1 MSLHD
6 SSAPEIQRPTAIDL
20 YAGAGGLSLGME
32 QAGFDILAAAELD
45 PIHALTHRFNLPQT
59 AVLCRDLSDEPVAK
73 VASALKDAATASA
86 RAHGADEPVEL
97 DAVIGGPP
105 CQGFSVGGVRD
116 AEDERNGQ
124 FLRFVDLV
132 VALQPKVFL
141 LENVAGLLEPRFESL
156 RKEALRRLTVDGGY
170 EIAGF
175 DKAVSAVDFGVPQRR
190 RRVLVMGSRIGD
202 APTLVADEPAAKNT
216 VGDALAGLPDL
227 RSYYALLTTDE
238 VLLNVDDLA
247 RLHGAQST
255 YARILAG
262 QEIAEGDLS
271 WPRVFNAAVL
281 TNSLRTVHKPKSVQ
295 RFRNTPQGRV
305 EKISRLYRLD
315 PETQARTLRA
325 GTGSDRGSHTSPRP
339 IHPDKARVITVREAA
354 RLHGYPDWFRFH
366 GTNWHGHRQVGN
378 SVPPPLAAAAGRA
391 LTKALRLPSLSR
403 PATAIKLGDPEWL
416 WMGRA
421 EAAKEWARLAGAQE
435 GGASESEPTT
445 RWRAPPC
452 MHGV

>member
-1 MSLHD
+1 MAASRGTTA
-6 SSAPEIQRPTAIDL
+6 STKRPVAIDL

-32 QAGFDILAAAELD
+32 QAGFDVLAAAELD

-59 AVLCRDLSDEPVAK
+59 AVLCRDLSDEPVVK
-73 VASALKDAATASA
+73 VASALMDAAKVAA
-86 RAHGADEPVEL
+86 RTHHADELVEL
-97 DAVIGGPP
+97 DAVVGGPP

-141 LENVAGLLEPRFESL
+141 LENVSGLLEPRFESL

-170 EIAGF
+170 EVTGF
-175 DKAVSAVDFGVPQRR
+175 DEPVSAVEFGVPQRR
-190 RRVLVMGSRIGD
+190 RRVLVLGSRIGA
-202 APTLVADEPAAKNT
+202 APNLVADETAARVT

-227 RSYYALLTTDE
+227 RSYFALLSTDE
-238 VLLNVDDLA
+238 VPLKIDDLA
-247 RLHGAQST
+247 RLRTVRSV
-255 YARILAG
+255 YARTLAG
-262 QEIAEGDLS
+262 LELADNDLS
-271 WPRVFNAAVL
+271 WPRVHNAVLL
-281 TNSLRTVHKPKSVQ
+281 TNSLRTVHKPKSIQ
-295 RFRNTPQGRV
+295 RFRKTPQGGV

-339 IHPDKARVITVREAA
+339 IHPEKARVITVREAA

-391 LTKALRLPSLSR
+391 LIRALGSASVSR
-403 PATAIKLGDPEWL
+403 PTEAIRLGDPEWL
-416 WMGRA
+416 WLGRS
-421 EAAKEWARLAGAQE
+421 EAIEELSRLDGARTATPSSQ
-435 GGASESEPTT
+435 
-445 RWRAPPC
+445 APLPSC
-452 MHGV
+452 ER